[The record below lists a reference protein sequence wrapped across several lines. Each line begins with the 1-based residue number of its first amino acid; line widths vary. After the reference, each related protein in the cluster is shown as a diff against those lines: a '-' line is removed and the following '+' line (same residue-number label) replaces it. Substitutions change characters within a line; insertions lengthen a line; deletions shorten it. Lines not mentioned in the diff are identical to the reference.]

1 MAPAA
6 RRVSLKNFL
15 LTARKAL
22 LTPPAQRPNPLIF
35 VVGNESADL
44 DSLCSSILLAY
55 FRTYDHC
62 TSSTTPG
69 VFPTLHIPLSNL
81 PSADLALRP
90 ELAAVLKPAG
100 LHNDDLITLDGLP
113 TSSSNSNND
122 TSSSI
127 TPENTQWLLVDHNA
141 LTGPLAARGFGAPD
155 KIIGCIDHH
164 DDEGVVSSNV
174 EPRIIEK
181 SGSCMSL
188 VVEYC
193 KPAWE
198 ELSKLERS
206 EEGNADTSPEEWEAQ
221 LAHLA
226 LAPILVDTTNLTS
239 KDKTTEWDREAV
251 KFLEGRLS
259 ASSAATAAAAAAAA
273 GSSEGK
279 GYERTAYFN
288 HITSLKEEIAG
299 LSYRDILR
307 KDYKRWMDGGL
318 AVGIS
323 TVVRGFDYLMTEIG
337 DQKQFTEALKAWAKE
352 QELDIAAVMTVSNP
366 DGKFTRELLVW
377 AFNEGAVKVA
387 KRFVDKNG
395 GEEGLRLQTWGGG
408 KLDSEQGEAEW
419 VRCWTQG
426 RVDKSRK
433 QVAPMLRDVMKEA
446 ARL

>member
-1 MAPAA
+1 
-6 RRVSLKNFL
+6 
-15 LTARKAL
+15 
-22 LTPPAQRPNPLIF
+22 
-35 VVGNESADL
+35 
-44 DSLCSSILLAY
+44 
-55 FRTYDHC
+55 
-62 TSSTTPG
+62 
-69 VFPTLHIPLSNL
+69 
-81 PSADLALRP
+81 
-90 ELAAVLKPAG
+90 
-100 LHNDDLITLDGLP
+100 
-113 TSSSNSNND
+113 
-122 TSSSI
+122 
-127 TPENTQWLLVDHNA
+127 
-141 LTGPLAARGFGAPD
+141 
-155 KIIGCIDHH
+155 
-164 DDEGVVSSNV
+164 
-174 EPRIIEK
+174 
-181 SGSCMSL
+181 MSL

>member
-1 MAPAA
+1 MAPTA
-6 RRVSLKNFL
+6 RRVSLKKFL

-22 LTPPAQRPNPLIF
+22 LAPPAQRPNPLIF

-55 FRTYDHC
+55 FRTYRP
-62 TSSTTPG
+62 SPG
-69 VFPTLHIPLSNL
+69 PPILHIPLSNL
-81 PSADLALRP
+81 PQADLALRP

-100 LHNDDLITLDGLP
+100 LHTKDLITLDGLP
-113 TSSSNSNND
+113 KDENV
-122 TSSSI
+122 
-127 TPENTQWLLVDHNA
+127 TPDNTQWFLVDHNA
-141 LTGPLAARGFGAPD
+141 LTGPLAARGFGGPQN
-155 KIIGCIDHH
+155 IIGCIDHH
-164 DDEGVVSSNV
+164 DDEGVVPDTV
-174 EPRIIEK
+174 KPRIIEK

-193 KPAWE
+193 KPVWE
-198 ELSKLERS
+198 ELSRLER
-206 EEGNADTSPEEWEAQ
+206 EEGNTDTLAEWESQ
-221 LAHLA
+221 LARLA

-239 KDKTTEWDREAV
+239 KDKTTSWDEEAV
-251 KFLEGRLS
+251 EFVEGRLRQS
-259 ASSAATAAAAAAAA
+259 HKTSAATATADTTT
-273 GSSEGK
+273 EEK
-279 GYERTAYFN
+279 GYDRIAYFN
-288 HITSLKEEIAG
+288 HITSLKEDIAG

-307 KDYKRWMDGGL
+307 KDYKRWTDGGL
-318 AVGIS
+318 ALGIS
-323 TVVRGFDYLMTEIG
+323 TVVRGFGYLLTEIG
-337 DQKQFTEALKAWAKE
+337 DQKQFTEALRAWAKE

-395 GEEGLRLQTWGGG
+395 GILHLQTWGGG
-408 KLDSEQGEAEW
+408 KLDSDDGQGEW

>member
-6 RRVSLKNFL
+6 HRVSLKKFL

-22 LTPPAQRPNPLIF
+22 LAPPAQRSNPLIF

-55 FRTYDHC
+55 FRTYDHR
-62 TSSTTPG
+62 STTPG
-69 VFPTLHIPLSNL
+69 PPTLHIPLSNL
-81 PSADLALRP
+81 PQADLALRP

-100 LHNDDLITLDGLP
+100 LHLKDLITLDGLP
-113 TSSSNSNND
+113 TSQD
-122 TSSSI
+122 AADEASSSI
-127 TPENTQWLLVDHNA
+127 TPENTRWFLVDHNA
-141 LTGPLAARGFGAPD
+141 LTGPLAARGFGKPE
-155 KIIGCIDHH
+155 KVMGCIDHH
-164 DDEGVVSSNV
+164 DDEGVVPPSV

-193 KPAWE
+193 KPVWK
-198 ELSKLERS
+198 ELGKLERS
-206 EEGNADTSPEEWEAQ
+206 EDGNQDSLEEWESQ

-239 KDKTTEWDREAV
+239 KDKTTGWDVRGVE
-251 KFLEGRLS
+251 FLEGRL
-259 ASSAATAAAAAAAA
+259 
-273 GSSEGK
+273 GISEGK
-279 GYERTAYFN
+279 TSAASVPGSAGHAGGNEGYARTTYFN
-288 HITSLKEEIAG
+288 DITSLKQEIAG

-307 KDYKRWMDGGL
+307 KDYKRWTDGGL

-323 TVVRGFDYLMTEIG
+323 TVVRGFDYLLTEIG
-337 DQKQFTEALKAWAKE
+337 EQKQFTEALRAWAKE

-387 KRFVDKNG
+387 KRFVDQNA
-395 GEEGLRLQTWGGG
+395 GEEGLQLQTWGGG
-408 KLDSEQGEAEW
+408 KLDSDGEGEGQW

>member
-1 MAPAA
+1 MAPTA
-6 RRVSLKNFL
+6 RVSLKKFL

-22 LTPPAQRPNPLIF
+22 LAPPVQRPNPLIF

-55 FRTYDHC
+55 FRTYRPC
-62 TSSTTPG
+62 PG
-69 VFPTLHIPLSNL
+69 PPILHIPLSNL
-81 PSADLALRP
+81 PQADLALRP

-100 LHNDDLITLDGLP
+100 LHIKDLITLDGLLS
-113 TSSSNSNND
+113 TSSKD
-122 TSSSI
+122 DADSSFI
-127 TPENTQWLLVDHNA
+127 TPENTQWLLVDHNS
-141 LTGPLAARGFGAPD
+141 LTGPLAARGFGGPE

-164 DDEGVVSSNV
+164 DDEGVVPDTV
-174 EPRIIEK
+174 KPRLIEK

-193 KPAWE
+193 KPVWE

-206 EEGNADTSPEEWEAQ
+206 EEGNTDTTLEEWESQ

-239 KDKTTEWDREAV
+239 KDKTTRWDEEAV
-251 KFLEGRLS
+251 EFVEGRLTQS
-259 ASSAATAAAAAAAA
+259 QKTSVTTATADAAT
-273 GSSEGK
+273 EEK
-279 GYERTAYFN
+279 GYDRTAYFN

-307 KDYKRWMDGGL
+307 KDYKRWTDGGL

-323 TVVRGFDYLMTEIG
+323 TVVRGFEYLLTEIG
-337 DQKQFTEALKAWAKE
+337 DQKQFSEALRAWAKE

-366 DGKFTRELLVW
+366 DGKFTRELLLW

-387 KRFVDKNG
+387 KRFVEKNG
-395 GEEGLRLQTWGGG
+395 DLLHLQTWGGG
-408 KLDSEQGEAEW
+408 KLDSDDGEGEW